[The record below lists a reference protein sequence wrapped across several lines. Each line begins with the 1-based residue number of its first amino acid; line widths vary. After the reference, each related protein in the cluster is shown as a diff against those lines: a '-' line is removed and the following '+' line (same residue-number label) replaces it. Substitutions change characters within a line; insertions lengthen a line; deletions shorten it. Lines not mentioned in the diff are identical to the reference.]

1 MSDFRGGGGSK
12 MTPKNRIIE
21 GKNRIKGGR
30 GGQKWPKKSD
40 IIYACSLTQATLL
53 ANFGIFQQ
61 KPAELSILI
70 IWLALAESEL
80 SVNSEETYNN
90 EELDDN
96 SNQNS
101 NNRNY
106 KSKKYK
112 LLKFISKHTLNILY
126 GILGS
131 IVASALTGAIY
142 SIVNIT
148 GTGIEM
154 TNKPTNNNLTINSG
168 TRAKY
173 LSMRVYI
180 KCSWD

>member
-1 MSDFRGGGGSK
+1 
-12 MTPKNRIIE
+12 MTPLFFSFLGPSSKSLELQSLSYDSSCTDTSCVNDELE
-21 GKNRIKGGR
+21 GS
-30 GGQKWPKKSD
+30 SD
-40 IIYACSLTQATLL
+40 QYTES
-53 ANFGIFQQ
+53 GI
-61 KPAELSILI
+61 
-70 IWLALAESEL
+70 
-80 SVNSEETYNN
+80 SVNSDETYNN

-96 SNQNS
+96 SHQNT
-101 NNRNY
+101 NDRNH

-168 TRAKY
+168 TRAQY
-173 LSMRVYI
+173 LSMRV
-180 KCSWD
+180 

>member
-1 MSDFRGGGGSK
+1 M
-12 MTPKNRIIE
+12 
-21 GKNRIKGGR
+21 
-30 GGQKWPKKSD
+30 
-40 IIYACSLTQATLL
+40 
-53 ANFGIFQQ
+53 
-61 KPAELSILI
+61 SILI

-154 TNKPTNNNLTINSG
+154 TNKPTNNNLTNINFTTNSG
-168 TRAKY
+168 TRAQY
-173 LSMRVYI
+173 LSMRV
-180 KCSWD
+180 

>member
-1 MSDFRGGGGSK
+1 M
-12 MTPKNRIIE
+12 
-21 GKNRIKGGR
+21 
-30 GGQKWPKKSD
+30 
-40 IIYACSLTQATLL
+40 

-61 KPAELSILI
+61 KPAELSLLIL
-70 IWLALAESEL
+70 WPALAESEL
-80 SVNSEETYNN
+80 TVNSEETYNN

-96 SNQNS
+96 SHQNI

-106 KSKKYK
+106 KSKK

-154 TNKPTNNNLTINSG
+154 TNKPTNDNLTNSG
-168 TRAKY
+168 TRAQY
-173 LSMRVYI
+173 LSLIV
-180 KCSWD
+180 

>member
-1 MSDFRGGGGSK
+1 M
-12 MTPKNRIIE
+12 
-21 GKNRIKGGR
+21 
-30 GGQKWPKKSD
+30 
-40 IIYACSLTQATLL
+40 AH
-53 ANFGIFQQ
+53 FGIFQQ
-61 KPAELSILI
+61 KPAELSLLIL
-70 IWLALAESEL
+70 WPALAESEL

-96 SNQNS
+96 SHQNT
-101 NNRNY
+101 NNRKY
-106 KSKKYK
+106 KSKK

-154 TNKPTNNNLTINSG
+154 KNKPTNDNLTNSG
-168 TRAKY
+168 IGAQY
-173 LSMRVYI
+173 ISMRA
-180 KCSWD
+180 

>member
-1 MSDFRGGGGSK
+1 M
-12 MTPKNRIIE
+12 
-21 GKNRIKGGR
+21 
-30 GGQKWPKKSD
+30 
-40 IIYACSLTQATLL
+40 

-61 KPAELSILI
+61 KPAELSLLIL
-70 IWLALAESEL
+70 WPALAESEL

-96 SNQNS
+96 SHQNT

-106 KSKKYK
+106 KSKK

-154 TNKPTNNNLTINSG
+154 TNKPTNDNLTNSG
-168 TRAKY
+168 TRAQY
-173 LSMRVYI
+173 ISMRV
-180 KCSWD
+180 

>member
-1 MSDFRGGGGSK
+1 MGNLNWNYDSTFFSFSGPSSKSLELQSLSYDSSCTDTSCVNDELEGSSHQY
-12 MTPKNRIIE
+12 T
-21 GKNRIKGGR
+21 
-30 GGQKWPKKSD
+30 
-40 IIYACSLTQATLL
+40 
-53 ANFGIFQQ
+53 
-61 KPAELSILI
+61 
-70 IWLALAESEL
+70 ESEL

-96 SNQNS
+96 SHQNT

-106 KSKKYK
+106 KSKK

-154 TNKPTNNNLTINSG
+154 TNKATNDNLTNSG
-168 TRAKY
+168 TRTQY
-173 LSMRVYI
+173 LSIRV
-180 KCSWD
+180 

>member
-1 MSDFRGGGGSK
+1 M
-12 MTPKNRIIE
+12 
-21 GKNRIKGGR
+21 
-30 GGQKWPKKSD
+30 
-40 IIYACSLTQATLL
+40 

-61 KPAELSILI
+61 KPAELLLLIL
-70 IWLALAESEL
+70 WPALAESEL

-90 EELDDN
+90 EELDNN
-96 SNQNS
+96 SHQNT

-106 KSKKYK
+106 KSKK

-154 TNKPTNNNLTINSG
+154 TNKPTNDNLTNSG
-168 TRAKY
+168 TRSQY
-173 LSMRVYI
+173 ISMRV
-180 KCSWD
+180 

>member
-1 MSDFRGGGGSK
+1 M
-12 MTPKNRIIE
+12 
-21 GKNRIKGGR
+21 
-30 GGQKWPKKSD
+30 
-40 IIYACSLTQATLL
+40 

-61 KPAELSILI
+61 KPADLSILI
-70 IWLALAESEL
+70 LWPALVESEL
-80 SVNSEETYNN
+80 SGNSEETYIN

-96 SNQNS
+96 SHQNT
-101 NNRNY
+101 NKRDY

-112 LLKFISKHTLNILY
+112 ILKFISQHTLNILY

-154 TNKPTNNNLTINSG
+154 TNKATNDNLTNSG
-168 TRAKY
+168 TRTQY
-173 LSMRVYI
+173 PSIRV
-180 KCSWD
+180 

>member
-1 MSDFRGGGGSK
+1 MKLWLHYFFFLGPSSKSLELQSLSNDSSCTDTSCVNDELEGSSDQY
-12 MTPKNRIIE
+12 T
-21 GKNRIKGGR
+21 
-30 GGQKWPKKSD
+30 
-40 IIYACSLTQATLL
+40 
-53 ANFGIFQQ
+53 
-61 KPAELSILI
+61 
-70 IWLALAESEL
+70 ESGL
-80 SVNSEETYNN
+80 SVNSEETYIN

-96 SNQNS
+96 SHQNT
-101 NNRNY
+101 NDRNH

-154 TNKPTNNNLTINSG
+154 RNNTTNNNLTNINFTTNSG
-168 TRAKY
+168 TSSGY
-173 LSMRVYI
+173 L
-180 KCSWD
+180 

>member
-1 MSDFRGGGGSK
+1 M
-12 MTPKNRIIE
+12 
-21 GKNRIKGGR
+21 
-30 GGQKWPKKSD
+30 
-40 IIYACSLTQATLL
+40 

-61 KPAELSILI
+61 KPADLSRRIL
-70 IWLALAESEL
+70 WPSLGESKL
-80 SVNSEETYNN
+80 SGNSEETYIN

-96 SNQNS
+96 SHQNT
-101 NNRNY
+101 NKRDY

-112 LLKFISKHTLNILY
+112 ILKFISQHTLNILY

-154 TNKPTNNNLTINSG
+154 TNKPTNDNLTNSG
-168 TRAKY
+168 TRAQY
-173 LSMRVYI
+173 LSIRV
-180 KCSWD
+180 

>member
-1 MSDFRGGGGSK
+1 MEGSSDQY
-12 MTPKNRIIE
+12 T
-21 GKNRIKGGR
+21 
-30 GGQKWPKKSD
+30 
-40 IIYACSLTQATLL
+40 
-53 ANFGIFQQ
+53 
-61 KPAELSILI
+61 
-70 IWLALAESEL
+70 ESGL

-96 SNQNS
+96 SHQNT
-101 NNRNY
+101 NDRNH

-148 GTGIEM
+148 GNGIEM
-154 TNKPTNNNLTINSG
+154 TNNTTNNNLTNINFTTNSG
-168 TRAKY
+168 TSSVRPKP
-173 LSMRVYI
+173 LFWFRSNTETQI
-180 KCSWD
+180 GKHLWPTP

>member
-1 MSDFRGGGGSK
+1 
-12 MTPKNRIIE
+12 
-21 GKNRIKGGR
+21 
-30 GGQKWPKKSD
+30 
-40 IIYACSLTQATLL
+40 LTLL
-53 ANFGIFQQ
+53 
-61 KPAELSILI
+61 ILYPD
-70 IWLALAESEL
+70 LAESGL
-80 SVNSEETYNN
+80 SVNSEETYND

-96 SNQNS
+96 SHR
-101 NNRNY
+101 NNNDRNN

-154 TNKPTNNNLTINSG
+154 TNNTTNNNLTNINITTNSG
-168 TRAKY
+168 TSSERPKQ
-173 LSMRVYI
+173 LFWFRSNSETKLV
-180 KCSWD
+180 DTFG

>member
-1 MSDFRGGGGSK
+1 MDTVEIS
-12 MTPKNRIIE
+12 
-21 GKNRIKGGR
+21 GKPTFCGR
-30 GGQKWPKKSD
+30 GHTWPS
-40 IIYACSLTQATLL
+40 T
-53 ANFGIFQQ
+53 
-61 KPAELSILI
+61 
-70 IWLALAESEL
+70 ESGL

-96 SNQNS
+96 SHQNT
-101 NNRNY
+101 NDRNH

-148 GTGIEM
+148 GNGIEM
-154 TNKPTNNNLTINSG
+154 TNNTTNNNLTNINFTTNSG
-168 TRAKY
+168 TSSVRPKPLFWFRSNTKTQIGGY
-173 LSMRVYI
+173 FRP
-180 KCSWD
+180 

>member
-1 MSDFRGGGGSK
+1 M
-12 MTPKNRIIE
+12 
-21 GKNRIKGGR
+21 
-30 GGQKWPKKSD
+30 
-40 IIYACSLTQATLL
+40 AH
-53 ANFGIFQQ
+53 FGIFQQ
-61 KPAELSILI
+61 KPAELSLLIL
-70 IWLALAESEL
+70 WPALAESEL

-96 SNQNS
+96 SHQNT
-101 NNRNY
+101 NDRNH

-154 TNKPTNNNLTINSG
+154 KNKPTNDNLTNSG
-168 TRAKY
+168 TRAQY
-173 LSMRVYI
+173 LSIRV
-180 KCSWD
+180 

>member
-1 MSDFRGGGGSK
+1 M
-12 MTPKNRIIE
+12 
-21 GKNRIKGGR
+21 
-30 GGQKWPKKSD
+30 
-40 IIYACSLTQATLL
+40 

-61 KPAELSILI
+61 KPAELSLLIL
-70 IWLALAESEL
+70 WLALAESEPT
-80 SVNSEETYNN
+80 VNSEETYNN

-96 SNQNS
+96 SHQNT

-106 KSKKYK
+106 KSKK

-154 TNKPTNNNLTINSG
+154 TNKLTNDNLTNSG
-168 TRAKY
+168 TYK
-173 LSMRVYI
+173 SSVYI
-180 KCSWD
+180 FPWESKGQIISKLLMGLTD